1 VASGYNAR
9 APFSAGLDPASPLFN
24 KYFASNEVLDKS
36 DALFVDVIHTNI
48 AFKGKISP
56 LGHVDFYA
64 NNGVFQPG
72 CGTSDDRYRLLYSY
86 YSHHSCL
93 GPFENRVLVQS
104 TFSVTQPNVSEN
116 RSLRAFS

>member
-1 VASGYNAR
+1 LREPYP
-9 APFSAGLDPASPLFN
+9 APFSGLDPASPLFN

-64 NNGVFQPG
+64 NNGAFQPG
-72 CGTSDDRYRLLYSY
+72 CGTSDDHYYY
-86 YSHHSCL
+86 YSHSRC
-93 GPFENRVLVQS
+93 PSDERRKPCFS
-104 TFSVTQPNVSEN
+104 TAFPNTLRPQTNVSETV
-116 RSLRAFS
+116 SARARCC